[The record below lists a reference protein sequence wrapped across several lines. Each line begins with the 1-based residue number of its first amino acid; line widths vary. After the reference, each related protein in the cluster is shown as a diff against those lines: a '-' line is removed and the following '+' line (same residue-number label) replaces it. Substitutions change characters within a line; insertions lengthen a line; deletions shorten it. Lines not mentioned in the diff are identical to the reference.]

1 MLLSICRSIAGIAL
15 FLAVSA
21 VFAAPVQADLLPHRV
36 VYTLALGNSGSLTG
50 GNGLMTFEIKDVCD
64 GWAMDL
70 KAELALA
77 GEDGEIHRLGWSQVS
92 WESKDGKRYRYFTRE
107 LSDSEET
114 SRRRGEVRRDSPDG
128 PADVTSDL
136 PQQAEF
142 KLPAHTMFPVQ
153 HTLALIKGDAA
164 GESYVLANLFDG
176 SVGNDA
182 IEVGTA
188 LAPGSLDWTPP
199 SEASSAKTF
208 SDLKGVR
215 SFPAALAFYMSGSPE
230 GVPDTEQSMR
240 LYSNG
245 VVGSLTFALG
255 DLKVRAIMDEL
266 TPLKPEGC

>member
-1 MLLSICRSIAGIAL
+1 MVLSICRAFLWLALLLGVAGPA
-15 FLAVSA
+15 
-21 VFAAPVQADLLPHRV
+21 QADLLPHRV
-36 VYTLALGNSGSLTG
+36 VYTLALGNSGTLTG

-77 GEDGEIHRLGWSQVS
+77 GEDGAIHRLGWSQVS

-114 SRRRGEVRRDSPDG
+114 SRRRGEARRESADG
-128 PADVTSDL
+128 AAAVVADL
-136 PQQAEF
+136 PEQAEF
-142 KLPAHTMFPVQ
+142 TLPAGAMFPVQ

-164 GESYVLANLFDG
+164 GEAYVLANLFDG
-176 SVGNDA
+176 SIGNEA
-182 IEVGTA
+182 IEVGAA
-188 LAPGSLDWTPP
+188 LGPGALDWAPP
-199 SEASSAKTF
+199 ARTF
-208 SDLKGVR
+208 PDLKGVR
-215 SFPAALAFYMSGSPE
+215 SFPAALAFYMSGSAE

-245 VVGSLTFALG
+245 VVGSLTFSLG

>member
-1 MLLSICRSIAGIAL
+1 MLLSICRRLAG
-15 FLAVSA
+15 LAFFGAIFAS
-21 VFAAPVQADLLPHRV
+21 FAASAQADLLPHRA
-36 VYTLALGNSGSLTG
+36 VYTLALGNSGSTAG
-50 GNGLMTFEIKDVCD
+50 GNGLMSFEIKDVCD

-128 PADVTSDL
+128 PADVVADL

-142 KLPAHTMFPVQ
+142 KLPVHTMFPVQ

-176 SVGNDA
+176 SVGNSA

-188 LAPGSLDWTPP
+188 LAPGSLDWAPP
-199 SEASSAKTF
+199 SVSATKAF
-208 SDLKGVR
+208 PELKGVR
-215 SFPAALAFYMSGSPE
+215 SFPAALAFYMSGAAE

-255 DLKVRAIMDEL
+255 DLKVHAVMDEL
-266 TPLKPEGC
+266 TPLKADGC

>member
-1 MLLSICRSIAGIAL
+1 MLLSICRPIAGLAL
-15 FLAVSA
+15 FLAGSA
-21 VFAAPVQADLLPHRV
+21 AFAAPVQADLLPHRV

-114 SRRRGEVRRDSPDG
+114 SRRRGEVRRNSPDG
-128 PADVTSDL
+128 PAEVIADL

-176 SVGNDA
+176 SVGDDA

-188 LAPGSLDWTPP
+188 LAPGSLDWVP
-199 SEASSAKTF
+199 STKSF
-208 SDLKGVR
+208 PDLKGVR

-255 DLKVRAIMDEL
+255 DLKVHATMDEM

>member
-1 MLLSICRSIAGIAL
+1 MSICRNLLGSALLLGTSLLAGTPAR
-15 FLAVSA
+15 
-21 VFAAPVQADLLPHRV
+21 ADLLPHRV
-36 VYTLALGNSGSLTG
+36 VYTLDLGSSGTLTG

-70 KAELALA
+70 KAEIALA

-107 LSDSEET
+107 ISDNEET
-114 SRRRGEVRRDSPDG
+114 ARRRGEARRETANGS
-128 PADVTSDL
+128 AAVVADL

-142 KLPAHTMFPVQ
+142 SLPAETLFPVQ

-164 GESYVLANLFDG
+164 GEAYVLANLFDG
-176 SVGNDA
+176 SIGNEVV
-182 IEVGTA
+182 EVGAA
-188 LAPGSLDWTPP
+188 LGPGSQDWLPP
-199 SEASSAKTF
+199 AKGF
-208 SDLKGVR
+208 PDLKGVR
-215 SFPAALAFYMSGSPE
+215 SFPAALAFFMSNSPE

-245 VVGSLTFALG
+245 VVGSLTFSLG

>member
-1 MLLSICRSIAGIAL
+1 
-15 FLAVSA
+15 
-21 VFAAPVQADLLPHRV
+21 
-36 VYTLALGNSGSLTG
+36 
-50 GNGLMTFEIKDVCD
+50 
-64 GWAMDL
+64 
-70 KAELALA
+70 
-77 GEDGEIHRLGWSQVS
+77 
-92 WESKDGKRYRYFTRE
+92 
-107 LSDSEET
+107 
-114 SRRRGEVRRDSPDG
+114 
-128 PADVTSDL
+128 
-136 PQQAEF
+136 
-142 KLPAHTMFPVQ
+142 MFPVQ

-164 GESYVLANLFDG
+164 GQSYVLANLFDG

-199 SEASSAKTF
+199 REASSAKTF

-255 DLKVRAIMDEL
+255 DLKVRAVMDEL